1 MLHLHLTEILHT
13 FKTKDEKLCY
23 WIIKNMNYPLQ
34 GEESLYIALGAFNKT
49 HKSRNLT
56 NYVFH
61 TEAII
66 EISYT

>member
-1 MLHLHLTEILHT
+1 
-13 FKTKDEKLCY
+13 
-23 WIIKNMNYPLQ
+23 MNYPLQ